1 MDEWHVLSDGAG
13 VVSCDLANRMS
24 PQIQPGVE
32 RPRAAGNEI
41 GAEATS
47 FPAPRRGGSVA
58 SKQPMRDYL
67 NAINTHV
74 VVYDGGMGA
83 TLEQFDLTSEDYG
96 GLAGKCHEALVLRR
110 PDVIEGVHAS
120 MLDAGAE
127 VVETDTFQASRLK
140 LAEWGLAEHTLEIN
154 TKAAE
159 IARRAAG
166 ERRYVAGSIG
176 PTGYLPASEDP
187 ALGQIRFGELVEV
200 FAEQA
205 RGLIDG
211 GADLLIVETAQDIL
225 EVKAAVFGARQA
237 FKTTGRA
244 LPIHTSVS
252 LLPNGGKMLL
262 GTDVSAVLCTLEAL
276 RVDVIGLN
284 CSTGPQDMRDAIR
297 FLGEHCP
304 VPVACIPNAGLPLQG
319 PDGETIFPEQPEPLA
334 DALAEF
340 VERYGVGVVGGC
352 CGTTPDH
359 IRAIVERVATPP
371 GAAARTAG
379 GGASATAPPTR
390 PVPPRPAPRPPHLS
404 AMIAATPLVQE
415 PRPTMVGERVN
426 AQGSRKAKELLLAED
441 YDGLAQIA
449 EDQVEGGAHVLDLC
463 VALTERTDE
472 DEQMRLVV
480 KKVSLTQPAP
490 IQVDSTEPEVIE
502 RALEQC
508 PGRAIVNSVN
518 LEAGRAKLD
527 RVVPVALAHGAALIA
542 LTIDET
548 GMAKT
553 AQRKV
558 EIAKRIRDLCCE
570 EHGLDPELLI
580 FDCLTF
586 TLTTGDE
593 EWRPSAVETIEG
605 IRRIKAEVPHVKTS
619 LGVSNVSFGVSPTAR
634 AVLNSVFLHH
644 CVDAGL
650 DLAMVNPNHITPYGE
665 IPTGERELADDLV
678 FNRREDALERF
689 IAHFESKGE
698 QEADA
703 AAQDPTE
710 GMEPEQALHFH
721 ILRRRREGV
730 EAWIDA
736 SVEKIGAV
744 PTLND
749 VLLPAMKEVGD
760 KFGAGELILPFVL
773 QSAEVMKRAVAQL
786 ERYLDKL
793 EGYTKGTVV
802 LATVF
807 GDVHDIGKSLVNT
820 ILTNNGYTVVDL
832 GKQVPIQTILDA
844 AQEHDATAIG
854 LSALLVSTSKQM
866 PACVAELHAKGLPY
880 PVLIGGAAI
889 NRAFGYRALYPG
901 GRESEEVYEPGVFY
915 CKDAFEG
922 LAVMD
927 QLVDAQARGG
937 LVERLRASAAEFRA
951 KGETPAE
958 ELDFTDDSVRSP
970 ARTDAPVPTPPYWG
984 VREIEVDLD
993 EVYRHLDTHVLFKL
1007 HWGGRGVK
1015 GEAWRELLEGDFR
1028 PRLERMWRE
1037 QDYLHPRALL
1047 GFFPCYALGNEIVVL
1062 DPATLDPA
1070 KPDDGADG
1078 RAPRLDPATLDPA
1091 APDSGADGRAPRL
1104 DPTPRARELTRF
1116 VCPRQPKGDRLCLA
1130 DFFRPAVDGRP
1141 PAELDVVA
1149 VQAVT
1154 VGSEVTEV
1162 MARLESEGE
1171 FSEQLF
1177 VHGLG
1182 VQAAEGL
1189 AEWLHAT
1196 VRELLG
1202 IGATQGRRYSW
1213 GYPAV
1218 PEQSEHLKVEQL
1230 LGLSDI
1236 GMHITDGYA
1245 PEPEQSTLALV
1256 AHHPQAI
1263 YFGTRQGRLLPNGS
1277 PDDVIKGSPRD
1288 PSLFAAGDT
1297 GPALGDEEPPDGT
1310 VEEEDE
1316 PAMAG

>member
-1 MDEWHVLSDGAG
+1 
-13 VVSCDLANRMS
+13 
-24 PQIQPGVE
+24 
-32 RPRAAGNEI
+32 
-41 GAEATS
+41 
-47 FPAPRRGGSVA
+47 
-58 SKQPMRDYL
+58 MRDFKQ
-67 NAINTHV
+67 AIATRV

-83 TLEQFDLTSEDYG
+83 TLEQFDLTPDDYG
-96 GLAGKCHEALVLRR
+96 GLQGKCHEALVLNR

-127 VVETDTFQASRLK
+127 VLETDTFQASRLK
-140 LAEWGLAEHTLEIN
+140 LGEWGLADYTVEIN

-159 IARRAAG
+159 IARKAAG
-166 ERRYVAGSIG
+166 EHRYVAGSIG

-187 ALGQIRFGELVEV
+187 SLGQVRFGELVEV

-205 RGLIDG
+205 AGLIDG
-211 GADLLIVETAQDIL
+211 GADLIIIETAQDIL
-225 EVKAAVFGARQA
+225 EVKAAVFGAREA
-237 FKTTGRA
+237 FKSTGRT

-262 GTDVSAVLCTLEAL
+262 GTDISAVLTTLEAL
-276 RVDVIGLN
+276 KVDVIGLN
-284 CSTGPQDMRDAIR
+284 CSTGPEDMRDAIR
-297 FLGEHCP
+297 FLGEYCP

-319 PDGETIFPEQPEPLA
+319 PDGETIFPEKPEPLA
-334 DALAEF
+334 EALKEF
-340 VERYGVGVVGGC
+340 VERYGVGIVGGC
-352 CGTTPDH
+352 CGTTPAH
-359 IRAIVERVATPP
+359 IAAIAGRVRSPGSAQAGGSTPSAQAGGP
-371 GAAARTAG
+371 TAG
-379 GGASATAPPTR
+379 AQANAPTTRAVGA
-390 PVPPRPAPRPPHLS
+390 RPAPRPPHLS
-404 AMIAATPLVQE
+404 SMIAATLLAQE
-415 PRPTMVGERVN
+415 PAPTMVGERVN
-426 AQGSRKAKELLLAED
+426 SQGSRKAKELLLAED
-441 YDGLAQIA
+441 YDGLVQIA
-449 EDQVEGGAHVLDLC
+449 EDQVTGGAHVLDLC

-472 DEQMRLVV
+472 DEQMRLVA

-502 RALEQC
+502 RALEQI

-542 LTIDET
+542 LTIDEV

-553 AQRKV
+553 AERKV

-570 EHGLDPELLI
+570 EHGMDPQLLI

-593 EWRPSAVETIEG
+593 EWRPSAVETIAG
-605 IRRIKAEVPHVKTS
+605 IKAIKEQIPDVKTS
-619 LGVSNVSFGVSPTAR
+619 LGVSNVSFGVSPGAR

-644 CVDAGL
+644 CVQAGL
-650 DLAMVNPNHITPYGE
+650 DLAMVNPNHITPYSE
-665 IPTGERELADDLV
+665 IPGQERELADDLV

-689 IAHFESKGE
+689 IAHFESKGPE
-698 QEADA
+698 DGAGGTGSA
-703 AAQDPTE
+703 DPTE

-721 ILRRRREGV
+721 ILRRRRDGV
-730 EAWIDA
+730 EDWIDK

-744 PTLND
+744 PTLNE

-786 ERYLDKL
+786 EKYLDKI

-832 GKQVPIQTILDA
+832 GKQVPIQTILEA

-866 PACVAELHAKGLPY
+866 PACIQELHAKGLSY

-901 GRESEEVYEPGVFY
+901 GKDSDVVYEPGVFY

-922 LAVMD
+922 LSVMD
-927 QLVDAQARGG
+927 QLIDSDARGA
-937 LVERLRASAAEFRA
+937 LVQKLLAGATEFRA
-951 KGETPAE
+951 KGDAPEE
-958 ELDFTDDSVRSP
+958 ELNFADDSVRS
-970 ARTDAPVPTPPYWG
+970 AASTDAPIPTPPFWG
-984 VREIEVDLD
+984 VKEIPVDLD

-1015 GEAWRELLEGDFR
+1015 GEAWQTLLHDDFQ

-1037 QDYLHPRALL
+1037 QTYLHPRALL

-1062 DPATLDPA
+1062 DPAVMDPA
-1070 KPDDGADG
+1070 GDI
-1078 RAPRLDPATLDPA
+1078 DPAGPA
-1091 APDSGADGRAPRL
+1091 S
-1104 DPTPRARELTRF
+1104 ELTRF

-1130 DFFRPAVDGRP
+1130 DFFRPGDKGP
-1141 PAELDVVA
+1141 PAQPPEALDVIA

-1154 VGSEVTEV
+1154 VGSEVTEL
-1162 MARLESEGE
+1162 MAKLETEGE
-1171 FSEQLF
+1171 FAEQLF

-1182 VQAAEGL
+1182 VQTAEGL
-1189 AEWLHAT
+1189 AEWLHYEA
-1196 VRELLG
+1196 RRMLE
-1202 IGATQGRRYSW
+1202 IPSTQGRRYSW

-1218 PEQSEHLKVEQL
+1218 PEQSEHLKVEKL
-1230 LGLSDI
+1230 LDLGQI

-1263 YFGTRQGRLLPNGS
+1263 YFGTRQGRLLPGGS
-1277 PDDVIKGSPRD
+1277 PDAVIRGSDSD
-1288 PSLFAAGDT
+1288 PSLFGE
-1297 GPALGDEEPPDGT
+1297 LGDEDPPDGA
-1310 VEEEDE
+1310 VEAEDE